1 MTEKPTRFP
10 RRWIWRGWVPYALLS
25 FGCVLSI
32 AVAFLVAADARERAR
47 TDFVADA
54 VEIRQRI
61 QERLNTY
68 MELLQAGAA
77 LLRADQEIN
86 RAEFRAFLTGLDLQ
100 ERYPGASGIGF
111 VQRVHARNAATFL
124 QLLRLDG
131 LTGLRIWPRGPRPE
145 YYPLVFLE
153 PSQGAN
159 GASIGFDLAT
169 DRLMRTAMDRAR
181 DTGEP
186 AATPETTL
194 LLPHNQGHV
203 GFAVFLP
210 VYRRNAPIE
219 TVLPAPSGAGWL
231 CLWPLQG

>member
-1 MTEKPTRFP
+1 M
-10 RRWIWRGWVPYALLS
+10 
-25 FGCVLSI
+25 
-32 AVAFLVAADARERAR
+32 
-47 TDFVADA
+47 
-54 VEIRQRI
+54 
-61 QERLNTY
+61 
-68 MELLQAGAA
+68 
-77 LLRADQEIN
+77 
-86 RAEFRAFLTGLDLQ
+86 
-100 ERYPGASGIGF
+100 
-111 VQRVHARNAATFL
+111 QRVPARNAATFL

-153 PSQGAN
+153 PSQAAN

-169 DRLMRTAMDRAR
+169 DGLMRTAMDRAR

-219 TVLPAPSGAGWL
+219 TVLQRRQALVGYVYGPFKADALQRELITEHPRVTFSVNDDPGAERN
-231 CLWPLQG
+231 